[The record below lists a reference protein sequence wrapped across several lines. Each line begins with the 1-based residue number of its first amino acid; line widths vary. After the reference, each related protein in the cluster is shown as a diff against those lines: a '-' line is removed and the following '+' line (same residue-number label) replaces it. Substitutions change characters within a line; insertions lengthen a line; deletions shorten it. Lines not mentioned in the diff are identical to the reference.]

1 VQAFASQEIV
11 MLTFQF
17 KHNKITYQ
25 ACMQIAEQSRKAASL
40 YQKIH
45 KKTTTE

>member
-1 VQAFASQEIV
+1 
-11 MLTFQF
+11 
-17 KHNKITYQ
+17 
-25 ACMQIAEQSRKAASL
+25 MQIAEQSRKAASL